1 MIESDDFDL
10 VVIGGGPAGQ
20 EAALEGARLA
30 GGDVRVAL
38 VDDGPRM
45 GGAVATGTVP
55 SKALHDAARRRAV
68 GGLAGDPLDLAWL
81 GRLVDEHAAA
91 AALRLERAGVTWVRG
106 RARFGSATTVVVAGP
121 DGERTLQAKAVVLAT
136 GSRPVRPRI
145 VPVHPRVLDSDG
157 VGWLP
162 RLPRTLLVLG
172 SGVVAWEWA
181 SILAGLGVA
190 VTFVDPS
197 PRPLAGQEPGLVDLV
212 RERFAKDGGVLLQGE
227 APAEVLP
234 RDDGVALR
242 LRSGRLLEAER
253 LLVSAGRAP
262 DLAPLAL
269 EQAGLVVEPPGRLR
283 LDAQGRTNLPH
294 IAAAGDLAGPPGL
307 ATTAMEQG
315 RRAAALALGHDPG
328 PSPTAPPVGIYTLP
342 ELASAGE
349 DAATARA
356 RGARVVVGR
365 AALGTLA
372 RGRIAGTQG
381 VLQLVAD
388 EASGALLGVQIA
400 GDGATELVHVG
411 LLSLGRPALD
421 LERTPFNYPSLAEAY
436 REAALDLGRQR
447 VAA

>member
-1 MIESDDFDL
+1 MTDGDFDL

-20 EAALEGARLA
+20 EAALEGARL
-30 GGDVRVAL
+30 GGRVAL
-38 VDDGPRM
+38 VDDGARM
-45 GGAVATGTVP
+45 GGAVANGTVP
-55 SKALHDAARRRAV
+55 SKALHDAARRGRAS
-68 GGLAGDPLDLAWL
+68 LDLAWL
-81 GRLVDEHAAA
+81 GALVDEHATAA
-91 AALRLERAGVTWVRG
+91 AQRLERAGVTWVRG

-121 DGERTLQAKAVVLAT
+121 DGERTLEARGIVLAT

-145 VPVHPRVLDSDG
+145 VPVHPRILDSDG

-181 SILAGLGVA
+181 SILAGLGVG
-190 VTFVDPS
+190 VTLVDPS
-197 PRPLAGQEPGLVDLV
+197 PRPLPGQEEALVDLV
-212 RERFAKDGGVLLQGE
+212 RQRFARDGGTLLQGE

-234 RDDGVALR
+234 RDDAVALR

-269 EQAGLVVEPPGRLR
+269 DRAGLALEGGRLK
-283 LDAQGRTNLPH
+283 LDPQGRTSLAH
-294 IAAAGDLAGPPGL
+294 VTVAGDLAGPPGL

-315 RRAAALALGHDPG
+315 RRAAALALGRDPG
-328 PSPTAPPVGIYTLP
+328 PAPPAPPVGIYTLP

-349 DAATARA
+349 DAAAARA

-365 AALGTLA
+365 AALGALA
-372 RGRIAGTQG
+372 RGRIASHASGSARAGTQG
-381 VLQLVAD
+381 ALQLVVD
-388 EASGALLGVQIA
+388 EATGALLGVQIA

-421 LERTPFNYPSLAEAY
+421 LARTPFNYPSLAEAY
-436 REAALDLGRQR
+436 REAALDAGRQR